1 MFESLQG
8 VLATCHHL
16 LCVKN
21 QTSVFGDWTGF
32 IVLHLLGNYL
42 GREGLGWW
50 NYQFTGCLLTYRQ
63 NNYWH
68 FIVL

>member
-1 MFESLQG
+1 LNSYKGYWPHVILYS
-8 VLATCHHL
+8 VL
-16 LCVKN
+16 KN

-50 NYQFTGCLLTYRQ
+50 NYQFTGCLLTYKQ